1 METPIETK
9 FDMNEFKSKVYNV
22 IKLEKSKQY
31 LDFIDDIKKF
41 NSEKETS
48 ESQQD
53 FAIRKNELNQLLVTH
68 KFFLENKKTR
78 KYEKIKDQI
87 KILEGI
93 KKDDKIYYSNG
104 IMYLQSYTPLQSLY
118 RTISGESRHLTFRY
132 LEIFISD
139 VIEMCNNVKRT
150 IKYIQIPLTATIIKD
165 IPNIKKNIINI

>member
-1 METPIETK
+1 M
-9 FDMNEFKSKVYNV
+9 
-22 IKLEKSKQY
+22 
-31 LDFIDDIKKF
+31 DDIK
-41 NSEKETS
+41 E
-48 ESQQD
+48 
-53 FAIRKNELNQLLVTH
+53 
-68 KFFLENKKTR
+68 

-165 IPNIKKNIINI
+165 IPNIKKNIINILNILLLTYPTNEKMINILINNISSC